1 MTISEILENSMYK
14 RQELIIM
21 TKTRGEIRGVP
32 HALDEFN
39 TDPNRLGYY
48 IEIGEYLDDVVFLD
62 EITGISEI
70 KPIKISA
77 EAKSQAV

>member
-1 MTISEILENSMYK
+1 MTILEILENSMYK

-21 TKTRGEIRGVP
+21 TQTRGEIRGIP
-32 HALDEFN
+32 NAPDEFN

-48 IEIGEYLDDVVFLD
+48 IEIGEYLDDTVFLD

-70 KPIKISA
+70 KPVKISA
-77 EAKSQAV
+77 EVKSKAV